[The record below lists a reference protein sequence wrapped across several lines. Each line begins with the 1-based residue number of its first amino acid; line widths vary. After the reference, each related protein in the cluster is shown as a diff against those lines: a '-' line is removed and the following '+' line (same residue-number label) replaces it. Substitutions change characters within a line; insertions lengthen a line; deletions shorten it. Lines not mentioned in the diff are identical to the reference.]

1 MIRRVAILLILTL
14 ACALPLRGEE
24 VVVGLSQNRISITAG
39 FDGSEILVFGAIRR
53 EAPPDPDAAPLGVV
67 VTIEGPSQPVTVRRK
82 DRVAGIWVNAY
93 EARLRA
99 APSFYAVASTGPLE
113 DVLSATEDLRH
124 RITVGRAIRAI
135 GLAPQ
140 ELDRALFIEALTRIR
155 GEQGL
160 YQELSGAVSLER
172 ETLFRTAIT
181 LPANLTEG
189 RYATRIFLTRDG
201 EVIDHYATA
210 IEVGKVGLERWLFTL
225 AHERPLA
232 YGLLALAVA
241 LVAGWAASAAFRLL
255 RP

>member
-1 MIRRVAILLILTL
+1 MIRRLATLMILSL

-53 EAPPDPDAAPLGVV
+53 EAPPDPQATPLGVV

-82 DRVAGIWVNAY
+82 DRIAGIWVNAH

-99 APSFYAVASTGPLE
+99 APSFYAVATTGPLD

-135 GLAPQ
+135 GLATM
-140 ELDRALFIEALTRIR
+140 ELDRALFIDALIRIR
-155 GEQGL
+155 SDEEL
-160 YQELSGAVSLER
+160 YQELPGAVSLER
-172 ETLFRTAIT
+172 DTLFRTAIT

-201 EVIDHYATA
+201 EVIDQYHTA

-225 AHERPLA
+225 AHDRPLA
-232 YGLLALAVA
+232 YGMLALTLA
-241 LVAGWAASAAFRLL
+241 LVAGWAASVAFRYL